1 MLRNDI
7 RRGWIWAVSM
17 LWAGAALGQ
26 PVATPQAPA
35 GAGTH
40 VVAQLWESAWQ
51 RQPEAAGERAWQ
63 QAAQARKETA
73 DRWTAGPMALELSAK
88 TDRFNDRNG
97 QREYEVGVAVPL
109 WLPGE
114 RSSSARWADAE
125 NLALASRMQA
135 AKLRTAGEIRQAW
148 WAWQRSLAEL
158 AAAQDRTRSAGE
170 LAQDVA
176 RRVRAGDLAQ
186 ADRNQADG
194 ALASAKSAL
203 AMAQAEEVTQRE
215 ALLALTGLDSLPP
228 QADAAQPEQ
237 QGAQAPA
244 LSAQPAGV
252 SLENHPALLELQH
265 KALAARR
272 SAELVSHQKYAN
284 PELTVATTR
293 DRGGS
298 GERYSQTV
306 TVGLRIPFGT
316 GSRHTEQWSSANAL
330 ALEAESALAAQRARV
345 FSEIRTAQSREQAA
359 NTQVQAASERQRLAQ
374 QTRTF
379 YQKSF
384 AMGETDMPT
393 RLRIEQEATEAERAA
408 LLAKVEHAAAIS
420 SLLQAQGALPQPID
434 LSTDISGAR

>member
-1 MLRNDI
+1 MLRNDL
-7 RRGWIWAVSM
+7 RRGWIWLVSL
-17 LWAGAALGQ
+17 LWAGTALAQ
-26 PVATPQAPA
+26 PAVATDVPP
-35 GAGTH
+35 GPRTH

-51 RQPEAAGERAWQ
+51 RQPEEAGERAWQ

-73 DRWTAGPMALELSAK
+73 DNWAAGPMALEVSTK

-97 QREYEVGVAVPL
+97 QREHEVGIAVPL

-114 RSSSARWADAE
+114 RASSARWADAE
-125 NLALASRMQA
+125 SLALASRVQA
-135 AKLRTAGEIRQAW
+135 AKLRTAGLVRQAW

-158 AAAQDRTRSAGE
+158 AAEQGRTRSAGE

-186 ADRNQADG
+186 ADQNQADG
-194 ALASAKSAL
+194 ALASARSAL
-203 AMAQAEEVTQRE
+203 AMAKAEEVTQRE
-215 ALLALTGLDSLPP
+215 ALLALTGLESLALPTDFP
-228 QADAAQPEQ
+228 QPELPGTQ
-237 QGAQAPA
+237 TPA
-244 LSAQPAGV
+244 LSAQLSGT
-252 SLENHPALLELQH
+252 LLERHPTLLEQQH

-272 SAELVSHQKYAN
+272 AAELVSHQKYAN

-293 DRGGS
+293 DREDY
-298 GERYSQTV
+298 GERYNQSV

-316 GSRHTEQWSSANAL
+316 GSRHTEQWSSANAQ
-330 ALEAESALAAQRARV
+330 ALEAESALAAQRARLL
-345 FSEIRTAQSREQAA
+345 SEIRIAQSREQATS
-359 NTQVQAASERQRLAQ
+359 NQMQAVSARQRLAQ

-393 RLRIEQEATEAERAA
+393 RLRIEQEATEAERQA

-420 SLLQAQGALPQPID
+420 SLLQAQGALPQPAD
-434 LSTDISGAR
+434 LSTNISGAR